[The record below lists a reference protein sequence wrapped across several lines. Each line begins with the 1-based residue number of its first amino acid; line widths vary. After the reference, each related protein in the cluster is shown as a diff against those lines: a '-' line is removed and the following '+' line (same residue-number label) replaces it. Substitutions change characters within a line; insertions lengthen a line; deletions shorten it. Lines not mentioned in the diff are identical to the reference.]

1 MKIADQT
8 AKNPALAAASIA
20 AIRAIGGGQRS
31 NSGSATIVRP
41 NSRFPGLAK
50 SVELGGFALKVLG
63 YKLVPGSE
71 KTTQFFCSFRREM
84 RTTGV
89 RATYTNGSETFTV
102 AAYVCCTCNFEIRVA
117 KAA

>member
-1 MKIADQT
+1 MKIATQNE
-8 AKNPALAAASIA
+8 KNPTLAAVSIA

-41 NSRFPGLAK
+41 NSSFPGLAK

-71 KTTQFFCSFRREM
+71 KKTEYFCSFRKEM
-84 RTTGV
+84 RTTDV

-102 AAYVCCTCNFEIRVA
+102 AAYVSCTCNFEIRVA